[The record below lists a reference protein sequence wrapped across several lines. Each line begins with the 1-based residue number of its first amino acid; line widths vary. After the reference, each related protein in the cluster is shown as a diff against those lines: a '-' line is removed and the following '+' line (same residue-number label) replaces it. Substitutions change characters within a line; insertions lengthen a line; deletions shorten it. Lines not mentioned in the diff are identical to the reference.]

1 MDTYIHTGLRD
12 VNWSKFGDKHLI
24 FKGSF
29 LAPWRI
35 CVCAA
40 KSLQSCLTLCNLIY
54 GSPPGSSV
62 PGILQT
68 RTLQWAAI
76 SFSSAWK
83 WKGKVKSLSRVRLLT
98 TPWTAAY
105 QARPSMGFS
114 RQEYRS
120 GAPLPSSRCMWDKSQ
135 SSLKQRCPSVAI
147 QRYCSEWLYP
157 AS

>member
-83 WKGKVKSLSRVRLLT
+83 WKGKVKSLSRVRLFA
-98 TPWTAAY
+98 TPRTAAY
-105 QARPSMGFS
+105 RVPPPMGFS
-114 RQEYRS
+114 RQEYWI
-120 GAPLPSSRCMWDKSQ
+120 GLPLPSPI
-135 SSLKQRCPSVAI
+135 LKLTNKKEKAKI
-147 QRYCSEWLYP
+147 NTIKNKKMKGHLLIM
-157 AS
+157 